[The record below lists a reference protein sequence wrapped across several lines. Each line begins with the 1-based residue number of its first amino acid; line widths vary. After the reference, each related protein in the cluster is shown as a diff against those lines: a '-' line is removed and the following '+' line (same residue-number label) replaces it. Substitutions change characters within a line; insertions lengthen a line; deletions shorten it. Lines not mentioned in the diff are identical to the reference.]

1 MTQEIPKQLQDKLA
15 QFQNMQGQMQLL
27 SLQKQQL
34 FLQSADADNALGA
47 LEKADTGAKIYKAA
61 GPILVETSKTDSE
74 KKLKE
79 DKELSDAKL
88 KMIEKQEAKLTEKL
102 EELRTEIQGM
112 LKGAGGQTGA
122 M

>member
-15 QFQNMQGQMQLL
+15 QFQNLQGQMQLI
-27 SLQKQQL
+27 SMQKQQL

-47 LEKADTGAKIYKAA
+47 LEKSDATAKVYRAA
-61 GPILVETSKTDSE
+61 GPILIETTKDASE

-79 DKELSDAKL
+79 DKELSEAKL
-88 KMIEKQEAKLTEKL
+88 KMIEKQEAKLAEKL
-102 EELRTEIQGM
+102 EELRNEIQGM
-112 LKGAGGQTGA
+112 LKGSGGTGA